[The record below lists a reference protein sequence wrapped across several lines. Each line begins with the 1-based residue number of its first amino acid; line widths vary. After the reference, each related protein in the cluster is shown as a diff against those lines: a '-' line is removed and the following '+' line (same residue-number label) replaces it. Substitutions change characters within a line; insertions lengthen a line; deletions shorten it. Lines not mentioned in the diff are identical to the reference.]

1 MREPVVESWSE
12 RTCFLKNFE
21 SHHCVE
27 LYSLFSFDINL
38 ISNPKWIVLP
48 MHAVGILNMAKIWHT
63 KYCQKSWQTF
73 WKTVIFGNFCQ
84 IWHHLA
90 TVRRRGRKLN
100 KRSGEHHVTP
110 NRRE

>member
-1 MREPVVESWSE
+1 MSPGVRELV
-12 RTCFLKNFE
+12 LKKFE

-48 MHAVGILNMAKIWHT
+48 MHAVDMLKMAKIWHT
-63 KYCQKSWQTF
+63 KTLPKKLANF
-73 WKTVIFGNFCQ
+73 WKANFCQ

-90 TVRRRGRKLN
+90 TMRRR
-100 KRSGEHHVTP
+100 
-110 NRRE
+110 